1 MEGNFCDRGDRIA
14 AFVTFPQGLCVSGPA
29 IFHCFTA
36 DDLQGSQPL
45 TKMETQMII

>member
-14 AFVTFPQGLCVSGPA
+14 AFVTFPQGICVSGPA

-36 DDLQGSQPL
+36 DDLPGEP
-45 TKMETQMII
+45 TTNKIETQMII